1 MLTLFDSKSSCRLPA
16 PSQLKEEALEDK
28 KEAVTEAVSQRQGTN
43 DTEESPPS
51 YRDAAQVS
59 YPQSVV
65 VQQDSCFGFPN
76 PGQICYMNSSLQSLL
91 TLTEFIMDVSSQ
103 EEQST
108 KRKMSSSDSSPF
120 FGNYDKDTAPEN
132 YTFLE
137 ILGRGG
143 FGTVMKCVN
152 RETHQTVAI
161 KVSTN
166 KQTAKWE
173 ASIMKTLMENNLDEC
188 NIVKFEDSILEKFT
202 TSLIFE
208 LLDIS
213 LLDYLID
220 LGQPM
225 QLEDIRTMIQ
235 QLATAFD
242 ALKTL
247 GITHT
252 DVKPDNIM
260 LVDRIRQPLRVKLID
275 FGLSMYPWQ
284 AKQGMRLQTPSY
296 RAPEIILGLP
306 FTEAIDIW
314 SLGCVMAIM
323 VFGVTLFPG
332 RMEYDV
338 IKFITDLLGPAPQ
351 HLLNAGKKLL
361 MYFKREDC
369 GQWQLKTP
377 EEYWMEWGGTFDFV
391 DNRFYKFR
399 SLDEMKA
406 VRRETDNATEADER
420 KQCIELLK
428 AMLQWDEKD
437 RITPSGI
444 LNHPFI
450 TKSYL
455 NSSPH
460 LSPCNESEATT
471 SQDQT
476 VSKEI
481 KTMTNDEET
490 TSETLPPG
498 VILVRP
504 ADPENRISLGDTLQE
519 DTDLR

>member
-1 MLTLFDSKSSCRLPA
+1 
-16 PSQLKEEALEDK
+16 
-28 KEAVTEAVSQRQGTN
+28 
-43 DTEESPPS
+43 
-51 YRDAAQVS
+51 
-59 YPQSVV
+59 
-65 VQQDSCFGFPN
+65 
-76 PGQICYMNSSLQSLL
+76 
-91 TLTEFIMDVSSQ
+91 
-103 EEQST
+103 
-108 KRKMSSSDSSPF
+108 
-120 FGNYDKDTAPEN
+120 
-132 YTFLE
+132 
-137 ILGRGG
+137 
-143 FGTVMKCVN
+143 MKP
-152 RETHQTVAI
+152 H
-161 KVSTN
+161 
-166 KQTAKWE
+166 
-173 ASIMKTLMENNLDEC
+173 ENNLDEC
-188 NIVKFEDSILEKFT
+188 NIVKLRIQSRKNSQRPDL
-202 TSLIFE
+202 E

-260 LVDRIRQPLRVKLID
+260 LVDRVRQPLRVKLID

-420 KQCIELLK
+420 NQCIELLK

-437 RITPSGI
+437 RITPSCI

-476 VSKEI
+476 VSKET
-481 KTMTNDEET
+481 KTMTKVEET

-504 ADPENRISLGDTLQE
+504 ADPKNRILLGDTLQE
-519 DTDLR
+519 DTDLSSEHEATTRQEQRVSKETETMTMVEESPHPSVAPAPTVHTNSIHLETELPTIPLDDSKGQKKKKKKKNYFKRFSSWIRRTFCCCISQVMD